1 MRNPHPLPLQLA
13 LEAACCSP
21 VLSCFT
27 RWSRCSAA
35 LTSRDAA
42 PETTRDYPRLPE
54 IAREF
59 PRAHSQADLA
69 LPAPVMLPL
78 FVAILPKLP
87 GEAGGAAGQRA
98 YTSRVCEG
106 VARRVIEV
114 MQAARRGWKEG
125 AGRPRPKAV
134 VFSEFDNDLSQVSSH
149 LTGTLGHSRAISGN
163 LGQSRAISGN
173 LG

>member
-1 MRNPHPLPLQLA
+1 MLLARTQLLHALVAVFGSPRLP
-13 LEAACCSP
+13 
-21 VLSCFT
+21 
-27 RWSRCSAA
+27 RC
-35 LTSRDAA
+35 R
-42 PETTRDYPRLPE
+42 PRDYPRLPE
-54 IAREF
+54 ITRDCPRLPEITREL
-59 PRAHSQADLA
+59 PRAYSQADLA

-149 LTGTLGHSRAISGN
+149 LTGTLG
-163 LGQSRAISGN
+163 QSRAISGN